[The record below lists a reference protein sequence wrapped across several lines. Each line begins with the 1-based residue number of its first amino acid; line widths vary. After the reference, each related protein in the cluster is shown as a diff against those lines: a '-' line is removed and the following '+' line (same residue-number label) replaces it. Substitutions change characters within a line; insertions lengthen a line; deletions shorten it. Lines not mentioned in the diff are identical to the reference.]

1 MRDRLQKSE
10 SVEIS
15 AALELLRV
23 SHHSTFA
30 GKGFTLDGKN
40 GGGEYVF
47 TVPFIPTVNRCL
59 VDTLF
64 ILRANLQ
71 LSVTYLARENFL
83 TINVPVVYMGGT
95 YGFGWGEI
103 HNDGRLKWWALK
115 VETFLCP

>member
-1 MRDRLQKSE
+1 MLALNLCTMGYQKSE

-30 GKGFTLDGKN
+30 GKGFTLGGKKRR
-40 GGGEYVF
+40 
-47 TVPFIPTVNRCL
+47 FILAVNRYL
-59 VDTLF
+59 VDPLF
-64 ILRANLQ
+64 ILRASLH
-71 LSVTYLARENFL
+71 LSVTYLAREKFL